1 MQTRPVNNTLYNH
14 RINELAQQLSSEFF
28 TNEQSLD
35 TQWDRPVND
44 LKNSFW
50 HQNKSSYL
58 FILGCALILIAI
70 MPTAQA
76 TANNDSFAIG
86 RALGLTM
93 YNRTDKQIA
102 TTPVVAMTKAVSAPT
117 NKQLFK

>member
-14 RINELAQQLSSEFF
+14 RINKLVQQLNSEFF
-28 TNEQSLD
+28 INEQDVD
-35 TQWDRPVND
+35 TLWDRPVND
-44 LKNSFW
+44 VKNSFW
-50 HQNKSSYL
+50 HQNKASYL

-93 YNRTDKQIA
+93 YDRTDKQVA
-102 TTPVVAMTKAVSAPT
+102 TKSVVAMTKTASVPT
-117 NKQLFK
+117 NKRLFK